1 MYIYIHVSLCLF
13 QPAILSDWHCQEALD
28 IQKKNQTQTNQTRIQ
43 KLSNIAYKHGS
54 WLYKKNILSSKQIE
68 IEIEID
74 W

>member
-28 IQKKNQTQTNQTRIQ
+28 IQKKIRHKQIKLEFKNYQTLLISTALGFT
-43 KLSNIAYKHGS
+43 
-54 WLYKKNILSSKQIE
+54 KKISSKQIE